1 MFVLTIFKDK
11 QQPVYPSGNKDGRL
25 FGISFGR
32 LIRLFI
38 FLTTGSSSSTPFS
51 TPRQPL
57 PPPLSLPPFSGTQP
71 TYRSPQTSRRQV
83 GSSII
88 LSKLSRVLV
97 WGRGLHLN
105 TTSFLQACLHPY
117 VSFLFCVFTWRH
129 GLHFMLYR
137 GVRHIWWVS
146 FQELGFVSTA
156 PSLQLLFSPSL
167 RPVAM
172 ETLSFSFSYWVVRIR
187 GCSGCFSCPLGSK
200 YVSLPLTQT
209 EKNPG
214 KQWLLASFQT

>member
-1 MFVLTIFKDK
+1 MGFSFLRTMFVLTIFKDK

-105 TTSFLQACLHPY
+105 TTSFLQACLHFMY
-117 VSFLFCVFTWRH
+117 
-129 GLHFMLYR
+129 HFY
-137 GVRHIWWVS
+137 S
-146 FQELGFVSTA
+146 
-156 PSLQLLFSPSL
+156 
-167 RPVAM
+167 
-172 ETLSFSFSYWVVRIR
+172 
-187 GCSGCFSCPLGSK
+187 
-200 YVSLPLTQT
+200 VSLLEGTDYT
-209 EKNPG
+209 LCFIVE
-214 KQWLLASFQT
+214 